1 MPFILET
8 IVITQDE
15 NGLPNFAPMGVT
27 FEDDKIFL
35 RPYKETTT
43 YTNLVATGQA
53 VINLTDNVLLFA
65 EGAVGQFQFPTLPAE
80 RVKGLV
86 LQDACTYY
94 ECTTRDLHDE
104 GERAR
109 FACTVVKKVIL
120 REFIGFN
127 RAKNAVVE
135 AAILATRVRFLGQ
148 AHILSEFKRLGEI
161 VDKTGREQEH
171 TAFQYLFEHISRF
184 HG

>member
-1 MPFILET
+1 MPFILES

-27 FEDDKIFL
+27 FEGDSIFL

-65 EGAVGQFQFPTLPAE
+65 EGAVGQPQFPTFPAQ
-80 RVKGLV
+80 RVKGLI
-86 LQDACTYY
+86 LQDACIYY
-94 ECTTRDLHDE
+94 ECTTRDLHEE

-109 FACTVVKKVIL
+109 FPCTVLKKGVL

-148 AHILSEFKRLGEI
+148 EHVLTEFKRLREI
-161 VDKTGREQEH
+161 VHKTGGEQEH
-171 TAFQYLFEHISRF
+171 TAFQYLFENVTGS

>member
-1 MPFILET
+1 MPFILEA

-27 FEDDKIFL
+27 FEDESIFL

-43 YTNLVATGQA
+43 YTNLAATGQA

-65 EGAVGQFQFPTLPAE
+65 EGAVGQPQFPTLPAE
-80 RVKGLV
+80 QVKGLV

-94 ECTTRDLHDE
+94 ECSVRDLYEE

-109 FACTVVKKVIL
+109 FACTVVKKGVL
-120 REFIGFN
+120 REFVGFN
-127 RAKNAVVE
+127 RAKNAIIE
-135 AAILATRVRFLGQ
+135 AAILATRVQFLGRE
-148 AHILSEFKRLGEI
+148 HVLRELKHLGEI
-161 VDKTGREQEH
+161 VHKTGGEQEH
-171 TAFQYLFEHISRF
+171 AAFQYLLENVSRP